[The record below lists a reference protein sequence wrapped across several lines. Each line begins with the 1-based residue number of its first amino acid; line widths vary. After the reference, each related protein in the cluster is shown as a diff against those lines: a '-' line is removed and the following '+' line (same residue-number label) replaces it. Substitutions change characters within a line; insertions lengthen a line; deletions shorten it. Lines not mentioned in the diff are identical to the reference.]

1 MSPTSCFASTWSKSS
16 SRRARSRASSFC
28 KTPFH
33 CRSPIFISGVNRR
46 VMLFALVAAAPV
58 FAETPLAP
66 TNADWKADAP
76 GVPHRFSAQ
85 DLAAPFATESVDN
98 GPREVRPPE
107 GAQPKVPAG
116 FRIEQYASGFSYP
129 RYLVTAPN
137 GDVFVTESR
146 EGSIKVLR
154 DKDENGK
161 PDLTETFASSGLNKP
176 FGIAFYPPGADPQF
190 LYVANTNGI
199 VRFPYHNG
207 DTKTRG
213 PAEKL
218 SAELS
223 GGGLLRGGGHWTRDI
238 AFSPGGKKMYVSI
251 GSFSNVSDNAAEA
264 DRARIFEF
272 NPDGTGQNVFAWGI
286 RNAVGIKFR
295 PETNELWMS
304 TNERDELGDDLVPD
318 YISHVQTGGF
328 YGWPWF
334 YIGNHQD
341 PRHKGKHPE
350 LAGKVLV
357 PDVLVQSHS
366 ATLNLCFY
374 DGAQFP
380 AEYKGDIFAAFH
392 GSWNRERRTGYK
404 IVRVPFDKATGKARG
419 DYEDFV
425 TGFVTPDGNVWGRP
439 VGITVAKDGSL
450 LFSEDAN
457 KTIWRVSY
465 VGK

>member
-1 MSPTSCFASTWSKSS
+1 M
-16 SRRARSRASSFC
+16 
-28 KTPFH
+28 
-33 CRSPIFISGVNRR
+33 
-46 VMLFALVAAAPV
+46 ALVALITASSL
-58 FAETPLAP
+58 FAESPIAP
-66 TNADWKADAP
+66 PNADWKQDAP
-76 GVPHRFSAQ
+76 GVRHKITLANLPAPYATKSA
-85 DLAAPFATESVDN
+85 SN
-98 GPREVRPPE
+98 SPREVSRPA
-107 GAQPKVPAG
+107 GAEPRVPAG
-116 FRIEQYASGFSYP
+116 FKIEQFASGFSYP
-129 RYLVTAPN
+129 RYLLTAPN
-137 GDVFVTESR
+137 GDIFVTESN
-146 EGSIKVLR
+146 ENSVKVLR
-154 DKDENGK
+154 DSNGDGK
-161 PDLTETFASSGLNKP
+161 PDLTETFASDGMNKP
-176 FGIAFYPPGADPQF
+176 FGIAFYPPGAEPQF

-199 VRFPYHNG
+199 VRFPYRDG
-207 DTKTRG
+207 DTKATR

-238 AFSPGGKKMYVSI
+238 AFSPDGKKMYVSI
-251 GSFSNVSDNAAEA
+251 GSMSNMSDDAAEA

-272 NPDGTGQNVFAWGI
+272 NPDGTGQKVFAWGI

-295 PETNELWMS
+295 PGTNELWMS
-304 TNERDELGDDLVPD
+304 TNERDELGEDLVPD
-318 YISHVQTGGF
+318 YISSVRPGGF

-350 LAGKVLV
+350 LADKVLV

-380 AEYKGDIFAAFH
+380 AEYKGDIFATFH

-404 IVRVPFDKATGKARG
+404 IVRVPIDKATGKARG

-425 TGFVTPDGNVWGRP
+425 TGFVTPEGNVWGRP

-457 KTIWRVSY
+457 NTIWRVSY
-465 VGK
+465 GGK